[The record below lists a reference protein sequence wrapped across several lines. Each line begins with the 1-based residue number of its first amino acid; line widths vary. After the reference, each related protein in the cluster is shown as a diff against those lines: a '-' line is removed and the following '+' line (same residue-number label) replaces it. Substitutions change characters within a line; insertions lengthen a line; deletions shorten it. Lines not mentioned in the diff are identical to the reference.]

1 MYFFTL
7 LTPSNDCYFS
17 RILTITIFIV
27 NNNIMIQLVNLFLSL
42 QENTFQLILAT
53 DWTYSFA
60 IFTYPENGLN
70 WGIDPYEGSYSV
82 AGYNVGD
89 GVGYLN
95 LPGSGTEN
103 VTLLDE
109 IEGNTGKI
117 GQWVYRIDS
126 NQSLSSEGECQSTW

>member
-1 MYFFTL
+1 M
-7 LTPSNDCYFS
+7 
-17 RILTITIFIV
+17 
-27 NNNIMIQLVNLFLSL
+27 
-42 QENTFQLILAT
+42 
-53 DWTYSFA
+53 
-60 IFTYPENGLN
+60 N
-70 WGIDPYEGSYSV
+70 WDIDPHHRVYGI

-103 VTLLDE
+103 VTLLDG

-126 NQSLSSEGECQSTW
+126 NQSLSSEGECQHIWCICCV

>member
-1 MYFFTL
+1 M
-7 LTPSNDCYFS
+7 
-17 RILTITIFIV
+17 
-27 NNNIMIQLVNLFLSL
+27 
-42 QENTFQLILAT
+42 
-53 DWTYSFA
+53 YSFA
-60 IFTYPENGLN
+60 IFTYPEDGLN
-70 WGIDPYEGSYSV
+70 WGIDPDTRTYSI

-95 LPGSGTEN
+95 LPGSGTGN

-126 NQSLSSEGECQSTW
+126 TQSLSSECEYLHLALSNCAKQH

>member
-1 MYFFTL
+1 MSSLFYF
-7 LTPSNDCYFS
+7 
-17 RILTITIFIV
+17 I
-27 NNNIMIQLVNLFLSL
+27 

-53 DWTYSFA
+53 DWTFSFA
-60 IFTYPENGLN
+60 IFTYPEDGLN
-70 WGIDPYEGSYSV
+70 WDIDPNNRVYGV

-126 NQSLSSEGECQSTW
+126 NQSLSSEGEYQHIWYNLLCVHIVSKWVLECVLLL

>member
-1 MYFFTL
+1 M
-7 LTPSNDCYFS
+7 
-17 RILTITIFIV
+17 
-27 NNNIMIQLVNLFLSL
+27 L

-70 WGIDPYEGSYSV
+70 WGNDPLYGSYSV

-126 NQSLSSEGECQSTW
+126 NQSLSSEGEYLHIWYIQFVLCAHLEHVSGSWNAWYYRLLKYTVRK

>member
-1 MYFFTL
+1 MCT
-7 LTPSNDCYFS
+7 SS
-17 RILTITIFIV
+17 
-27 NNNIMIQLVNLFLSL
+27 

-60 IFTYPENGLN
+60 IFTYPEDGLN
-70 WGIDPYEGSYSV
+70 WGRDPVGTGRYGI

-89 GVGYLN
+89 GVGYLE

-126 NQSLSSEGECQSTW
+126 SQSLSSEGKFQHLR

>member
-1 MYFFTL
+1 MVNRISWSRSIFQLNLYF
-7 LTPSNDCYFS
+7 
-17 RILTITIFIV
+17 
-27 NNNIMIQLVNLFLSL
+27 L

-60 IFTYPENGLN
+60 IFTYPEDGLN
-70 WGIDPYEGSYSV
+70 WGNDPAGSGRYGIV
-82 AGYNVGD
+82 GYNVGD
-89 GVGYLN
+89 GVGFLN

-126 NQSLSSEGECQSTW
+126 NQSLSSEGEYQHLQYCV